1 MRRPSAQITK
11 RPRALSE
18 AGYQQQRQQQQQ
30 QQAQQRLLC
39 SPIDKIYR

>member
-1 MRRPSAQITK
+1 MRRSSAQITK

-30 QQAQQRLLC
+30 QAQQRLLC